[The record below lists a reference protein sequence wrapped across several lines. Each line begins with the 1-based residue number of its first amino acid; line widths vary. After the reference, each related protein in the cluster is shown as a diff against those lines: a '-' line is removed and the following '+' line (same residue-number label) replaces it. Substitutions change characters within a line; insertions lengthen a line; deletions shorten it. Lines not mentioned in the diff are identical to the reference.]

1 MMDNHSWG
9 WGMGG
14 NPWIIPVA
22 VILIVAAVVIAVY
35 LLKDKHKN

>member
-1 MMDNHSWG
+1 MMNDHSW

-22 VILIVAAVVIAVY
+22 VILIVAVIIIAVY
-35 LLKDKHKN
+35 LLKDKNKK